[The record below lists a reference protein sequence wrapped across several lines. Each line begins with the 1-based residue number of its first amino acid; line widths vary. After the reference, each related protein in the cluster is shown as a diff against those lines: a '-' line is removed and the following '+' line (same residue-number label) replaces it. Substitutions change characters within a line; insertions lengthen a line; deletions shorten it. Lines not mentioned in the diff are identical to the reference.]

1 MKKWFTAAVA
11 LVVMALT
18 LPSTSPAFADEAPP
32 ALENAAGLTVTG
44 APDGTENNFVF
55 KVTTPN
61 VAGERTMR
69 IILPADYA
77 ANPEKRYPV
86 NYFLHGAH
94 PTASGGEP
102 GWVFPA
108 FLDASARSAMI
119 TVIVDG
125 GNRGWYTDWRVQNS
139 AAGAARWETFHIQQ
153 VVPFIDAN
161 LRTLAT
167 RDKRA
172 ITGYSMG
179 GFGAMHYAFKH
190 PDLFSQA
197 ASMSGAVDIA
207 DTLGRAAVMN
217 GLRNL
222 AEWCSAVVGC
232 TGSYGPTLP
241 DNVIFGPLIPI
252 FDAGIW
258 HQENPTFHA
267 DQLVDVNIG
276 LYHGNGDIIEQGA
289 TVLNNNF
296 VAALNAEGVTYHRVN
311 YGNGSTWGTGCTG
324 THANGNCVEASLRD
338 WLPRVE
344 SAFAS

>member
-1 MKKWFTAAVA
+1 MKKWFTTAAAFMVA
-11 LVVMALT
+11 ALA
-18 LPSTSPAFADEAPP
+18 LPWSAPAHAAPP
-32 ALENAAGLTVTG
+32 ALTDAAGLTVTG
-44 APDGTENNFVF
+44 APAGTDTNFTF

-69 IILPADYA
+69 IILPADYD
-77 ANPEKRYPV
+77 ANPAKRYPV

-102 GWVFPA
+102 GWAFPA

-139 AAGAARWETFHIQQ
+139 AAGAAKWETFHIGQ
-153 VVPFIDAN
+153 VIPFIDAN

-190 PDLFSQA
+190 PDLFAHA
-197 ASMSGAVDIA
+197 ASMSGPVDIA
-207 DTLGRAAVMN
+207 DTLGRLAVMN

-222 AEWCSAVVGC
+222 GDWCSAVVGC
-232 TGSYGPTLP
+232 DGSYGPTLP
-241 DNVIFGPLIPI
+241 DNVIFGPLIP
-252 FDAGIW
+252 FPDPGIW

-267 DQLVDVNIG
+267 DQLTDVNLG
-276 LYHGNGDIIEQGA
+276 LYHGNADIIEQGA
-289 TVLNNNF
+289 TVLNTNF
-296 VAALNAEGVTYHRVN
+296 KAALDAEGITYRYVN
-311 YGNGSTWGTGCTG
+311 YGNGSAWGTGCTG
-324 THANGNCVEASLRD
+324 VHANGNCVEASLRD

-344 SAFAS
+344 AGFTS